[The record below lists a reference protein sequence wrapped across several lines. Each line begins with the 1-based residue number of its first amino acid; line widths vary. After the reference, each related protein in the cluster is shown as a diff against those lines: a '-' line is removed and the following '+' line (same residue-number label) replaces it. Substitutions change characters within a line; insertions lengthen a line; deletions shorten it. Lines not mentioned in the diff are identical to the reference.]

1 MSIYVDPKK
10 EGVGEKEK
18 NPEPERK
25 RWRDE
30 QNYATNAT
38 NLRWMKKENLTCLHF
53 SRMKVTMTGCMKRQV
68 KAS

>member
-25 RWRDE
+25 RWRDKKHDE
-30 QNYATNAT
+30 T